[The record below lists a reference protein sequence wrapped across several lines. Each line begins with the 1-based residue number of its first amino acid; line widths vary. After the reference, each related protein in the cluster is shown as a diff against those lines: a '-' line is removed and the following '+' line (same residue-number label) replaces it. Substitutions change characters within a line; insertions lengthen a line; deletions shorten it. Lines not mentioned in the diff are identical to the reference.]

1 MKRIAELT
9 VLVLG
14 LLIFAAG
21 VAHAFGGW
29 PPLAAELEA
38 SGVGAGIRGA
48 LAAGWVFGSAS
59 MWGFGV
65 LVVVSFFHLR
75 KGVRLAGWVALIVG
89 LVFLL
94 FGAGAYLARDFNPHF
109 LAFVAVGAL
118 LAAAAAL
125 WRAALPP
132 RGST

>member
-1 MKRIAELT
+1 MVTEFTI
-9 VLVLG
+9 LVLG
-14 LLIFAAG
+14 ALIFAAG
-21 VAHAFGGW
+21 FAHALGGW
-29 PPLAAELEA
+29 PPLSAELEA
-38 SGVGAGIRGA
+38 AGVDAGIRGA
-48 LAAGWVFGSAS
+48 LGAGWMFGSAS

-75 KGVRLAGWVALIVG
+75 RGVRLARWVALIVG

-94 FGAGAYLARDFNPHF
+94 FGAGDYLARGLNPHF

-125 WRAALPP
+125 WRAASPASDP
-132 RGST
+132 T